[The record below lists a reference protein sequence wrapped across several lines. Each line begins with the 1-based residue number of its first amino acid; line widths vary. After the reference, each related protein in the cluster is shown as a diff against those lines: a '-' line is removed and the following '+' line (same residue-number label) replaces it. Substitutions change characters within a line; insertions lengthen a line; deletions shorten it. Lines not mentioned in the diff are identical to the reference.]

1 MHPKGKLGKVWI
13 YHRSINVR
21 ASVSC
26 LYTKYVTV
34 SFGLH
39 RGKEN
44 TPGVL
49 GPMEQRQRQRVIKII
64 PALPRAD
71 CTVKV
76 LTSCHDA
83 LSNHLPS
90 S

>member
-13 YHRSINVR
+13 YDRSITVR

-26 LYTKYVTV
+26 LYPKYVTV

-39 RGKEN
+39 RGKKN

-49 GPMEQRQRQRVIKII
+49 GPMEQRQHQRVIKII
-64 PALPRAD
+64 PALPS
-71 CTVKV
+71 TVKV

-83 LSNHLPS
+83 DALSNHLPS